1 MCTEQNILKHHVW
14 LGSLYVLGKWI
25 GPFNYDS
32 EWIVL
37 KSNSVSKLESSSSI
51 SVDSQLNWS
60 HRYVTKSPK
69 TDFKLSNTSSMQHA
83 GKQQDGYLAQQ
94 LCFSK

>member
-1 MCTEQNILKHHVW
+1 MGNW
-14 LGSLYVLGKWI
+14 M

-32 EWIVL
+32 KWIVL

-60 HRYVTKSPK
+60 HRYINKTPE
-69 TDFKLSNTSSMQHA
+69 TDFKMSNTSSMQHA
-83 GKQQDGYLAQQ
+83 GKQHLAQQ